1 MTPTQTR
8 RRFLKTISLAG
19 AASFVVPMGAVA
31 GEGPPETTTVRLAKK
46 IPVLCNAPQY
56 IADDLLRAEG
66 FTEIQYVD
74 SGPGAAL
81 TKKIADEA
89 IDFSMGYA
97 GPNIIAVDAGEAI
110 VNLAGVHIGCFELLG
125 REGIR
130 SIADLKGKSVGITAL
145 GSSEHVYLAVML
157 AYIGLDPNR
166 DVHWVTSASPPVHE
180 LFSDSKIDAFLGFA
194 PIPQELRARHVGH
207 VVVNSAI
214 DRPWSQYFCCMLIGD
229 REFVRKNPIATK
241 RVLRAILK
249 AADYCATDPAAVA
262 RRLVDSGFSDRYD
275 YAAQGL
281 SELPYDKWREYD
293 AEDTI
298 RFYALRLHEV
308 GMIRSSP
315 QKLIADGTD
324 WRFLDELKR
333 ELKA

>member
-1 MTPTQTR
+1 
-8 RRFLKTISLAG
+8 
-19 AASFVVPMGAVA
+19 
-31 GEGPPETTTVRLAKK
+31 
-46 IPVLCNAPQY
+46 
-56 IADDLLRAEG
+56 
-66 FTEIQYVD
+66 
-74 SGPGAAL
+74 
-81 TKKIADEA
+81 
-89 IDFSMGYA
+89 MGYA

-180 LFSDSKIDAFLGFA
+180 LFSDSKIDAFFGFA

-262 RRLVDSGFSDRYD
+262 RRLVDSGFFDRYD

-281 SELPYDKWREYD
+281 SELLTTSG
-293 AEDTI
+293 ANMT
-298 RFYALRLHEV
+298 
-308 GMIRSSP
+308 
-315 QKLIADGTD
+315 
-324 WRFLDELKR
+324 LKTQSVSTR
-333 ELKA
+333 CVCTRWA

>member
-1 MTPTQTR
+1 MAAAAAGSLLHPVP
-8 RRFLKTISLAG
+8 ISAAEG
-19 AASFVVPMGAVA
+19 A
-31 GEGPPETTTVRLAKK
+31 PETTAVRLAKK

-66 FTEIQYVD
+66 FTEIQYVE

-97 GPNIIAVDAGEAI
+97 GPNIIAVDAGEGI

-130 SIADLKGKSVGITAL
+130 SIVDLKGKSIGITAL

-166 DVHWVTSASPPVHE
+166 DVNWVTSASPPVSE
-180 LFSDSKIDAFLGFA
+180 LFAGGKVDAFLGFA
-194 PIPQELRARHVGH
+194 PTPQELRVRHLGH
-207 VVVNSAI
+207 VVVNSAV
-214 DRPWSQYFCCMLIGD
+214 DRPWSQYFCCMLIGYRD
-229 REFVRKNPIATK
+229 FVRKYPIATK
-241 RVLRAILK
+241 RVQRAILK
-249 AADYCATDPAAVA
+249 VADYCASEAAAVA

-281 SELPYDKWREYD
+281 SELPYRQV
-293 AEDTI
+293 ARI
-298 RFYALRLHEV
+298 
-308 GMIRSSP
+308 
-315 QKLIADGTD
+315 
-324 WRFLDELKR
+324 
-333 ELKA
+333 

>member
-1 MTPTQTR
+1 MPITHTR
-8 RRFLKTISLAG
+8 RRFITALALAG
-19 AASFVVPMGAVA
+19 AGFVGGPKLLA
-31 GEGPPETTTVRLAKK
+31 GEGRPETTTVRLAKK

-66 FTEIQYVD
+66 FTDIQYVA

-97 GPNIIAVDAGEAI
+97 GPNIIAVDVGEAI
-110 VNLAGVHIGCFELLG
+110 VNIAGIHVGCFELLG

-130 SIADLKGKSVGITAL
+130 SIADLKGKSIGITAL
-145 GSSEHVYLAVML
+145 GSSEHVYLAAML

-166 DVHWVTSASPPVHE
+166 DVNWVTSASPPVHE
-180 LFSDSKIDAFLGFA
+180 LFADGKVDAFLGFA
-194 PIPQELRARHVGH
+194 PTPQDLRARHVGH
-207 VVVNSAI
+207 VVVNSAV
-214 DRPWSQYFCCMLIGD
+214 DRPWSQYFCCMLIGNRD
-229 REFVRKNPIATK
+229 YIRKYPIATK

-249 AADYCATDPAAVA
+249 AADHCATDPPAVA
-262 RRLVDSGFSDRYD
+262 RRLVDGGFADRYD
-275 YAAQGL
+275 YAVQGL

-298 RFYALRLHEV
+298 RFYALRLHEA
-308 GMIRSSP
+308 GMIKSTP
-315 QKLIADGTD
+315 NKIIAEGTD
-324 WRFLDELKR
+324 WRFLSDLKR